1 MRAPTIIVH
10 LRAAND
16 GEKEQIL
23 LIFVEVILPV
33 FFIFLTGFVLQRIF
47 RLDLKPISTL
57 AVYLLLPFLVFDIFY
72 TTPMN
77 LSFYYIVVTSLII
90 MVLLIGVG
98 LISSH
103 LLHYSKSERN
113 AFLLS
118 TIFPNSGNYGVP
130 IILFAFGKQG
140 VVYAMPLMV
149 FHAILMGFVGIYIA
163 ANGRGSVKMAL
174 QTVLKQPMNYA
185 IIPALLLQKFQIQIP
200 GNFMKSI
207 ELVSNTSIPIIMIIL
222 GMQLANV
229 TVRNMNWG
237 RISLA
242 TFIRLI
248 ISPVL
253 AFLVCL
259 LFPIDPL
266 LRNVIIVMAAMPSA
280 ANTTLYA
287 IQFNANPQFVSSCT
301 LITTLI
307 SALSLDVLLGWF

>member
-1 MRAPTIIVH
+1 M
-10 LRAAND
+10 
-16 GEKEQIL
+16 
-23 LIFVEVILPV
+23 LIFVDVIFPV
-33 FFIFLTGFVLQRIF
+33 FLIFLSGFILQKIF
-47 RLDLKPISTL
+47 KLDIKPISTL
-57 AVYLLLPFLVFDIFY
+57 AVYLLLPFLVFTIFY

-77 LSFYYIVVTSLII
+77 LSFFYIAATSLII
-90 MVLLIGVG
+90 MLLLIAVG
-98 LISSH
+98 IIACR
-103 LLHYSKSERN
+103 LLHYSKSETN

-118 TIFPNSGNYGVP
+118 TIFANSGNYGVP

-140 VVYAMPLMV
+140 VAYAMPLMV

-163 ANGRGSVKMAL
+163 ANGKGSAKMAL
-174 QTVLKQPMNYA
+174 RTVLKQPMNYV
-185 IIPALLLQKFQIQIP
+185 ILPALLLQMFHIHIP
-200 GNFMKSI
+200 ANFMQSI

-229 TVRNMNWG
+229 SVNHMNWG
-237 RISLA
+237 RIGLA

-248 ISPVL
+248 ISPAI

-287 IQFNANPQFVSSCT
+287 IQFNAQPQFVSSCT
-301 LITTLI
+301 LITTVI
-307 SALSLDVLLGWF
+307 SALSLDLLLCWI